1 MQRLREKR
9 LKSKLQMESAKIM
22 LTLDEI
28 ESFEA
33 LDLELK
39 MKKDILKNEMKKYL
53 FKKSFFTF
61 RNSSP
66 N

>member
-1 MQRLREKR
+1 VKSERKAKIKRKR

-22 LTLDEI
+22 LTLNEI

-39 MKKDILKNEMKKYL
+39 KAKGYTQK
-53 FKKSFFTF
+53 
-61 RNSSP
+61 
-66 N
+66 